1 MKQHTIWLMV
11 AGVSV
16 LLFINR
22 ENAKT
27 SVVRSMKKTFS
38 KDMQETHPWSH
49 WVYTT
54 IAGDE

>member
-22 ENAKT
+22 ESAKT
-27 SVVRSMKKTFS
+27 SVVRSMKKTLS
-38 KDMQETHPWSH
+38 KEMEESHPWSH